1 MIAALPMYDFPELQA
16 AHDTLWSAV
25 AERLVADGVVDVPVR
40 LTRDLECREVW
51 RHPDLLL
58 GQACEY
64 PLAKSFGEYLQIVA
78 TPRYSAPGCVGLFYK
93 SAVVVRAGDC
103 AESLAEMRGTR
114 CAVNEPDSNSGMNL
128 LRAALAPLADGARFF
143 GSVTVSGSHRRSIEL
158 IAAGDAEVAA
168 IDCVTFAHLQNI
180 DPALTRRVRVLT
192 WTPPSPSLPFVTA
205 RSMSERTLARLRTAL
220 AAVFADAE
228 LVPVRRQLLLEGI
241 DLAPD
246 VTLSRVLKLERV
258 ATELRYQQIH

>member
-1 MIAALPMYDFPELQA
+1 M
-16 AHDTLWSAV
+16 
-25 AERLVADGVVDVPVR
+25 
-40 LTRDLECREVW
+40 
-51 RHPDLLL
+51 
-58 GQACEY
+58 
-64 PLAKSFGEYLQIVA
+64 
-78 TPRYSAPGCVGLFYK
+78 FYK

-180 DPALTRRVRVLT
+180 VPALTRRVRVLT